1 MKEPFLYKLV
11 AVLQEQMGKFFPGL
25 AGKTGYRSNQ
35 K

>member
-11 AVLQEQMGKFFPGL
+11 AVLQEQMGKFFPEL
-25 AGKTGYRSNQ
+25 ENKENWLQ

>member
-11 AVLQEQMGKFFPGL
+11 AVLQEQMGKFFPELEKQGNWL
-25 AGKTGYRSNQ
+25 Q